1 MALFFKNFS
10 LAAIRNGEST
20 PILDAIVFKK
30 IRALLGGS
38 MRLMLSGGAPLSKET
53 HDFMRV
59 CVGAPLLQGY
69 GLTEVAACATV
80 MDMED
85 MATDQVGNPN
95 QVKENFFLESFFT
108 VFENR
113 RKCLIQHCERSE
125 LFTLFESV

>member
-1 MALFFKNFS
+1 MEYLDKKYLFETVCIWKSKEIFIFS

-95 QVKENFFLESFFT
+95 QVKENFFL
-108 VFENR
+108 
-113 RKCLIQHCERSE
+113 RKLLRASLMMQR
-125 LFTLFESV
+125 

>member
-1 MALFFKNFS
+1 MQELENILGAIKVHPKVGPFYLHILSFLFFS
-10 LAAIRNGEST
+10 LAAMRNGEST

-59 CVGAPLLQGY
+59 CVGCPILQGY

-80 MDMED
+80 MDMD
-85 MATDQVGNPN
+85 DVATEQVGCPN
-95 QVKENFFLESFFT
+95 QVK
-108 VFENR
+108 
-113 RKCLIQHCERSE
+113 
-125 LFTLFESV
+125 

>member
-1 MALFFKNFS
+1 
-10 LAAIRNGEST
+10 
-20 PILDAIVFKK
+20 
-30 IRALLGGS
+30 

-80 MDMED
+80 MDMYD

-95 QVKENFFLESFFT
+95 QVIKKLLVSSAKICFSDQTFFSYSY
-108 VFENR
+108 R
-113 RKCLIQHCERSE
+113 E
-125 LFTLFESV
+125 LN

>member
-1 MALFFKNFS
+1 MYFS

-95 QVKENFFLESFFT
+95 QVKENFFL
-108 VFENR
+108 VFENH
-113 RKCLIQHCERSE
+113 RKSLIQHCERSE
-125 LFTLFESV
+125 LITLFESV

>member
-1 MALFFKNFS
+1 MNMALFFKKFS

-95 QVKENFFLESFFT
+95 QVKEKLFL
-108 VFENR
+108 
-113 RKCLIQHCERSE
+113 RKL
-125 LFTLFESV
+125 LYSV